1 MSARAR
7 CAGVQTG
14 RPTLARFL
22 LPFLAAVLVV
32 FAAGFLSAFFGGAM
46 GASGWWEEEEG
57 GWGMSA
63 RGAARRLPGR
73 F

>member
-7 CAGVQTG
+7 RAGVQTPG
-14 RPTLARFL
+14 HTLARFL

-46 GASGWWEEEEG
+46 GASGWWEEEDG
-57 GWGMSA
+57 GWEVP
-63 RGAARRLPGR
+63 ARRAPATFRGP
-73 F
+73 